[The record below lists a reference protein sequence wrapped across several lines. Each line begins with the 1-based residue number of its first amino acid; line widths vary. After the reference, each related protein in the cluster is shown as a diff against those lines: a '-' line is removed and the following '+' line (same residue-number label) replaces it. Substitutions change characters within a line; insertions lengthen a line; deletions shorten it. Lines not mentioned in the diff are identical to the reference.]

1 MGKVRLDLWKAWH
14 LMDEEYELSL
24 TPLEVGA
31 LYFAYVSFTNMV
43 EFHEK
48 EAKTNG
54 GSSMEEE
61 DMMLSASGY
70 LATAG
75 IKITSLMMQLQEKGI
90 IPNAE

>member
-1 MGKVRLDLWKAWH
+1 MVKDRFDLWKAWH

-31 LYFAYVSFTNMV
+31 LYFAYVSFRNMV
-43 EFHEK
+43 EFHENEVK
-48 EAKTNG
+48 QSG
-54 GSSMEEE
+54 GVSMEEE

-75 IKITSLMMQLQEKGI
+75 VKITSLMMELQEKGI